1 MIVHLI
7 PHKPTLTEYKKPVLF
22 SLDSEGYTQKPTGAA
37 IGAIRNRL
45 SGNSAHASLPI
56 GELAKQIEHGHTIQG
71 ARLRDKKN
79 ENDTDTDKR
88 FLDQQLFAVDIDNDY
103 KDKATGQK
111 YKIPQSIDTPE
122 QILAICDK
130 ANITP
135 CIISESFS
143 SGKKD
148 PNGHII
154 NKYHVLFAADKPITS
169 NSEARQIING
179 LQQTFGAVDK
189 ACADPARI
197 LFGTSQ
203 DKNVHVC
210 SAVNSAELL
219 LSLYTPEEPAP
230 AEPIPAT
237 APKSQST
244 GTTSALVGVWNE
256 QYQNFEADPDVL
268 LQMIDTNTL
277 SYEEFR
283 SITASHK
290 AAGGSDDIWEAW
302 ADNFVSE
309 KYSHAEVMKQN
320 RKTRKGMH
328 GKKHTVGTLKDLC
341 EKYAP
346 DTYNAYM
353 QDLNEK
359 SKEERKRRGKQNART
374 ASKAPQSGEHSAENI
389 PVQIIKEPSDN
400 PYNKDGSGM
409 LTEENMWEALRIQ
422 NISIRFNEILHT
434 PEIQGKCL
442 EQRYVKESFSAV
454 LPVYLYDVLKK
465 NHLKSVTVDKISG
478 YINNILFSK
487 QSVCNPILES
497 IHAANWN
504 GTDKLSELY
513 TLMHISEQ
521 DTLSRVLL
529 KKWLMQC
536 YCALHNNI
544 NNPFPVEYV
553 LVLVGKQGFGK
564 TMLLEKL
571 ALNRRYFGEGKCFDP
586 RDKDT
591 KIQAT
596 SKWITELGE
605 IGSTMKKDMD
615 LVKAFISDRVDE
627 YRVPYGKTNVQYVR
641 RTSLCG
647 STNDM
652 QFLIDETGNRRF
664 LTVKLPDNTYIDAKS
679 KEFKEFDTLQLWR
692 QIKHIVDE
700 EIKNGAEYS
709 SAFRLTREEQEQL
722 DARNLLHSKP
732 LKGEIEIS
740 EILSYNLMAER
751 GFELGEEH
759 ITTTEFINKYSE
771 LRGISAVQAGKV
783 LKKLGYNKI
792 QMKIGGIPTSVYKL
806 PYKKWIN
813 NNSAYNP

>member
-1 MIVHLI
+1 MIFRLNKDNLSAALHEVAVAI
-7 PHKPTLTEYKKPVLF
+7 
-22 SLDSEGYTQKPTGAA
+22 DSQKYNKKPTGGE

-45 SGNSAHASLPI
+45 SGRNAHAALTI
-56 GELAKQIEHGHTIQG
+56 EQIADKIAHGYTIQG
-71 ARLRDKKN
+71 AQLRDKQN
-79 ENDTDTDKR
+79 TDENTDER
-88 FLDQQLFAVDIDNDY
+88 FIQQQLFAVDIDNDTEIIENGE
-103 KDKATGQK
+103 KVKVK
-111 YKIPQSIDTPE
+111 SQSTIDTAE
-122 QILAICDK
+122 QIFDIFRNAGIE
-130 ANITP
+130 P
-135 CIISESFS
+135 CIIHESFS
-143 SGKKD
+143 SGKTD
-148 PNGHII
+148 INGAII
-154 NKYHVLFAADKPITS
+154 PKFHVFVASDKPVKENTK
-169 NSEARQIING
+169 ARQIIQG
-179 LQQTFGAVDK
+179 LQHIIGEDKADK
-189 ACADPARI
+189 ACSDPARL
-197 LFGTSQ
+197 LFGTARS
-203 DKNVHVC
+203 KKVYVN
-210 SAVNSAELL
+210 SAVNSSELL
-219 LSLYTPEEPAP
+219 LSLSPAPAEEPAP
-230 AEPIPAT
+230 VKPERT
-237 APKSQST
+237 QSQSAHKEEEHAQRDFEKICNT
-244 GTTSALVGVWNE
+244 
-256 QYQNFEADPDVL
+256 EADPSRL
-268 LQMIDTNTL
+268 LMMIDPNKL
-277 SYEEFR
+277 DYEEWLR
-283 SITASHK
+283 VS
-290 AAGGSDDIWEAW
+290 AAYKHSEGAAPDIWTAW
-302 ADNFVSE
+302 NNQYSNVKEKADL
-309 KYSHAEVMKQN
+309 KAYKAM
-320 RKTRKGMH
+320 TGKGIT
-328 GKKHTVGTLKDLC
+328 KGTLKYFAQQHSPA
-341 EKYAP
+341 EWSSYI
-346 DTYNAYM
+346 
-353 QDLNEK
+353 
-359 SKEERKRRGKQNART
+359 EELKPRRSRPRT
-374 ASKAPQSGEHSAENI
+374 ASKNPHPERGTQSGEHSAEPAPERNT
-389 PVQIIKEPSDN
+389 KEQGDN

-513 TLMHISEQ
+513 TLMHISEG

-564 TMLLEKL
+564 TMLFEKL

-627 YRVPYGKTNVQYVR
+627 YRVPYGKTPVQYVR

-664 LTVKLPDNTYIDAKS
+664 LTVKLPDNEYIDANS

-692 QIKHIVDE
+692 QIKHFVDE
-700 EIKNGAEYS
+700 EIKSGAEYS

-751 GFELGEEH
+751 GYELGEEH

>member
-1 MIVHLI
+1 MIVELI
-7 PHKPTLTEYKKPVLF
+7 HHTTGKPYNSPVLF

-71 ARLRDKKN
+71 ARLRDKQN

-88 FLDQQLFAVDIDNDY
+88 FIDQQIFAVDIDNDY

-148 PNGHII
+148 PNGNII

-219 LSLYTPEEPAP
+219 LSLSPAP
-230 AEPIPAT
+230 ADPAELIPPTTPEAQK
-237 APKSQST
+237 AEEQAQMIFERAFKST
-244 GTTSALVGVWNE
+244 
-256 QYQNFEADPDVL
+256 EADPGRL
-268 LQMIDTNTL
+268 LMMIDPNRLT
-277 SYEEFR
+277 YEEWLR
-283 SITASHK
+283 VSAAYKHSEGADTDLWSAWNNQYSGVKDKADLKAYNKLTGKGITK
-290 AAGGSDDIWEAW
+290 
-302 ADNFVSE
+302 
-309 KYSHAEVMKQN
+309 
-320 RKTRKGMH
+320 
-328 GKKHTVGTLKDLC
+328 GTLKHFAQQHSPSEWASYIQEL
-341 EKYAP
+341 KPQRSSRA
-346 DTYNAYM
+346 A
-353 QDLNEK
+353 
-359 SKEERKRRGKQNART
+359 SRT
-374 ASKAPQSGEHSAENI
+374 ASKDPHPERGTQSGGHSAEAA
-389 PVQIIKEPSDN
+389 PEQITKEQEN

-409 LTEENMWEALRIQ
+409 LSEENMWEALKIQ
-422 NISIRFNEILHT
+422 GISIRFNEILHT

-442 EQRYVKESFSAV
+442 EKRYVKESFPAV
-454 LPVYLYDVLKK
+454 LPVYLLDVLKK
-465 NHLKSVTVDKISG
+465 NHLKGVTVDKISG

-487 QSVCNPILES
+487 QSVCNPILEK

-504 GTDKLSELY
+504 GSDKLSELY

-544 NNPFPVEYV
+544 DNPFPVEYV

-664 LTVKLPDNTYIDAKS
+664 LTVKLPDDTYIDANS

-692 QIKHIVDE
+692 QIQHFVDE
-700 EIKNGAEYS
+700 EIKSGAEYS

-722 DARNLLHSKP
+722 NARNLLHSKP
-732 LKGEIEIS
+732 LKGETEIAD
-740 EILSYNLMAER
+740 ILSNNLTPEH
-751 GFELGEEH
+751 GYELGEEF
-759 ITTTEFINKYSE
+759 ITATEFIAKYSE
-771 LRGISAVQAGKV
+771 LRGISSIQAGKV

-792 QMKIGGIPTSVYKL
+792 TRKICGIPTTVYKL

-813 NNSAYNP
+813 NNSLYNG

>member
-1 MIVHLI
+1 
-7 PHKPTLTEYKKPVLF
+7 
-22 SLDSEGYTQKPTGAA
+22 
-37 IGAIRNRL
+37 
-45 SGNSAHASLPI
+45 
-56 GELAKQIEHGHTIQG
+56 
-71 ARLRDKKN
+71 
-79 ENDTDTDKR
+79 
-88 FLDQQLFAVDIDNDY
+88 
-103 KDKATGQK
+103 
-111 YKIPQSIDTPE
+111 
-122 QILAICDK
+122 
-130 ANITP
+130 
-135 CIISESFS
+135 
-143 SGKKD
+143 
-148 PNGHII
+148 
-154 NKYHVLFAADKPITS
+154 
-169 NSEARQIING
+169 
-179 LQQTFGAVDK
+179 
-189 ACADPARI
+189 
-197 LFGTSQ
+197 
-203 DKNVHVC
+203 
-210 SAVNSAELL
+210 
-219 LSLYTPEEPAP
+219 
-230 AEPIPAT
+230 
-237 APKSQST
+237 
-244 GTTSALVGVWNE
+244 
-256 QYQNFEADPDVL
+256 
-268 LQMIDTNTL
+268 
-277 SYEEFR
+277 
-283 SITASHK
+283 
-290 AAGGSDDIWEAW
+290 
-302 ADNFVSE
+302 
-309 KYSHAEVMKQN
+309 
-320 RKTRKGMH
+320 
-328 GKKHTVGTLKDLC
+328 
-341 EKYAP
+341 
-346 DTYNAYM
+346 
-353 QDLNEK
+353 
-359 SKEERKRRGKQNART
+359 
-374 ASKAPQSGEHSAENI
+374 
-389 PVQIIKEPSDN
+389 
-400 PYNKDGSGM
+400 M

-513 TLMHISEQ
+513 TLMHISEG

-564 TMLLEKL
+564 TMLFEKL

-627 YRVPYGKTNVQYVR
+627 YRVPYGKTPVQYVR

-664 LTVKLPDNTYIDAKS
+664 LTVKLPDNEYIDANS

-692 QIKHIVDE
+692 QIKHFVDE
-700 EIKNGAEYS
+700 EIKSGAEYS

-751 GFELGEEH
+751 GYELGEEH